1 MGLGLR
7 LGLGSVLEES
17 ERAINSESISSS
29 KITAGAIFS
38 AALKTA
44 RT

>member
-1 MGLGLR
+1 MGLGL
-7 LGLGSVLEES
+7 EAS